1 MRYLRK
7 FVTIVVTFLFGLEL
21 GGFGMWYLAL
31 KAIKDSPEERATRAN
46 RYQSYRYNKE

>member
-21 GGFGMWYLAL
+21 GGFGMWYLTL
-31 KAIKDSPEERATRAN
+31 KAIKDSQEERATRTN
-46 RYQSYRYNKE
+46 RCRSYSWHI